1 MSAELITA
9 ALLNVAGVTNLVGD
23 RRALAV
29 LPQNCTMPALVYSTI
44 STTPIFTMNALS
56 GPQLLESRIQV
67 TALAITPAAVEQ
79 ILAAVMAAMNLKSGA
94 YAGKNVARIIRDIK
108 APITRDNEANVWYG
122 SQDFMA
128 LWYE

>member
-1 MSAELITA
+1 
-9 ALLNVAGVTNLVGD
+9 
-23 RRALAV
+23 
-29 LPQNCTMPALVYSTI
+29 MPALVYSAV

-67 TALAITPAAVEQ
+67 TGLAITPAAVEQ
-79 ILAAVMAAMNLKSGA
+79 ILAAVIAAMNLKSGT
-94 YAGKNVARIIRDIK
+94 YAGKSVARIIRDIK

>member
-29 LPQNCTMPALVYSTI
+29 LPQNCAMPALVYSTV
-44 STTPIFTMNALS
+44 STTPILTMNALW
-56 GPQLLESRIQV
+56 GPQLLESRVQV
-67 TALAITPAAVEQ
+67 TALALTPAGVEQ
-79 ILAAVMAAMNLKSGA
+79 ILAAVMAAMNLKSGT
-94 YAGKNVARIIRDIK
+94 YAGKSVARIVRDIK
-108 APITRDNEANVWYG
+108 PPIARDNEANVWHG

-128 LWYE
+128 HWYE

>member
-29 LPQNCTMPALVYSTI
+29 LPQNCTMPALVYSTV

-67 TALAITPAAVEQ
+67 TGLALTPAGVEQ
-79 ILAAVMAAMNLKSGA
+79 ILAVVMAAMNLKSGT
-94 YAGKNVARIIRDIK
+94 YADKGVARVVRDIK
-108 APITRDNEANVWYG
+108 TPITRDNEANVWYG

>member
-1 MSAELITA
+1 LAIVLA
-9 ALLNVAGVTNLVGD
+9 AAMPSSV
-23 RRALAV
+23 ALATSGAAT
-29 LPQNCTMPALVYSTI
+29 QAKIETI
-44 STTPIFTMNALS
+44 RASLDGTRVADFP
-56 GPQLLESRIQV
+56 V
-67 TALAITPAAVEQ
+67 
-79 ILAAVMAAMNLKSGA
+79 GA

>member
-9 ALLNVAGVTNLVGD
+9 ALLNVAGVTTLVGD

-29 LPQNCTMPALVYSTI
+29 LPQNCAMPALIYSTV
-44 STTPIFTMNALS
+44 STTPILTMNALS
-56 GPQLLESRIQV
+56 VPQLLESRIQV
-67 TALAITPAAVEQ
+67 TALAITPAALEQ

>member
-1 MSAELITA
+1 MSSELITA
-9 ALLNVAGVTNLVGD
+9 ALLNVVGVTNLVGE

-29 LPQNCTMPALVYSTI
+29 LPQNSAMPALVYSTV
-44 STTPIFTMNALS
+44 STTPHLTMNALS

-67 TALAITPAAVEQ
+67 TALALTPAGVEQ
-79 ILAAVMAAMNLKSGA
+79 ILAAVMAAMNLKSGT
-94 YAGKNVARIIRDIK
+94 YAGKSVARIVRDIK